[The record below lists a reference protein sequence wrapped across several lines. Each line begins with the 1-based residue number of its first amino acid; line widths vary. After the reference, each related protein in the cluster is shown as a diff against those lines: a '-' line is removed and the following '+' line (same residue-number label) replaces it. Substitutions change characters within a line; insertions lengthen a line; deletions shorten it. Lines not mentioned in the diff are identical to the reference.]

1 MMEGFSSASRA
12 PVDARARNAELAARL
27 VARLPRRPR
36 LVQLGADGGALL
48 RWLAPRIGRAF
59 VWEFVDDDPE
69 AIALTYEICAEAAA
83 RRGLTVTWPGRA
95 LLIHMPG
102 GAWHIEGSAG
112 DLNVPSELDLARVDA
127 VLCEGLLPAASGE
140 WMDELV
146 ECWDGALL
154 ATLNATDRVSL
165 LPPHRDDRLV
175 MRALTRRRVALD
187 PLGAPLGG
195 VAAASLA
202 ARLRAR
208 DGDVMLAR
216 SDWRVRGDLLLLRD
230 WIAEAAQCAVLA
242 TPPMRGRVAAWQALR
257 VAQALRGRLQL
268 RVGHQ
273 DLLYL
278 PR

>member
-1 MMEGFSSASRA
+1 MMPAFPFA
-12 PVDARARNAELAARL
+12 ARARSPELAARL
-27 VARLPRRPR
+27 VAALPRRPR
-36 LVQLGADGGALL
+36 LVQLGADGGAML
-48 RWLAPRIGRAF
+48 RWLAPRIGRAL
-59 VWEFVDDDPE
+59 VWEFVDEDAE
-69 AIALTYEICAEAAA
+69 AIATTYQLCAEAAEQ
-83 RRGLTVTWPGRA
+83 RGLTVTWPGRA
-95 LLIHMPG
+95 LLIHVPG
-102 GAWHIEGSAG
+102 GAWRIEGSVG

-127 VLCEGLLPAASGE
+127 MLCEGLLPAASGD

-175 MRALTRRRVALD
+175 TRALAGRRAVLD
-187 PLGAPLGG
+187 PLGVPLGG
-195 VAAASLA
+195 RAAASLA

-208 DGDVMLAR
+208 RGEVTLAR
-216 SDWRVRGDLLLLRD
+216 SDCRVRGDLLVLRD
-230 WIAEAAQCAVLA
+230 WIIEAAQNAALA
-242 TPPMRGRVAAWQALR
+242 MPPMRGRVAAWQAQR

-268 RVGHQ
+268 RVDHQ